1 MPTPVRTPLRTYPKK
16 TIRPDMSIYIKP
28 SQTARQR
35 DWKRTKDSGPFEI
48 EVFVLAANKERHT
61 LPGTR
66 RVTASRIQEATASID
81 EYLAQRPEL
90 QGSTIT
96 LPDTATFAQAQHLDA
111 MLAEEESEYDTVNV
125 RVNGSR
131 EIPITFSIQEFR
143 RVMQLPSYNLLASGV
158 FPSFVPPQ
166 EPDEDVEDLDHVSD

>member
-1 MPTPVRTPLRTYPKK
+1 
-16 TIRPDMSIYIKP
+16 MSIYIKP

-90 QGSTIT
+90 QVGEITRTHWSISHARQPEGSTIT